1 MLSKVPQVTALFWV
15 IKILT
20 TGMGETASDFLNHT
34 IGPVVAVPLGF
45 VAFSIAMV
53 MQLRARQY
61 SAAKYWLAVTMVS
74 VFGTMIAD
82 SAHIGLGIPYVVTT
96 VVFAATLT
104 FVMITWRRREG
115 TLSIHAIN
123 TKPRELFYWAT
134 VIVTFA
140 LGTAAGDMTAVTF
153 GWGYLS
159 SGIIFAIGFSIPL
172 IAMHKFRLNE
182 VLAFWTAYIL
192 TRPLGAS
199 FADWL
204 GVPTS
209 RSGLGLGTGLVTLVL
224 AAIIAALV
232 AFIAITGRDK
242 PENGTQTP
250 KDPDG
255 IRVSRLSS

>member
-34 IGPVVAVPLGF
+34 ISPVEAVPLGF

-53 MQLRARQY
+53 MQLRARRY

-82 SAHIGLGIPYVVTT
+82 AAHIGLGIPYVVTS
-96 VVFAATLT
+96 VVFAVTLT
-104 FVMITWRRREG
+104 FVMVTWRRREG

-140 LGTAAGDMTAVTF
+140 LGTAVGDMTAVTF
-153 GWGYLS
+153 GWGYLT
-159 SGIIFAIGFSIPL
+159 SGIIFAIGFSLPL
-172 IAMHKFRLNE
+172 IAMRKFGLNE

-209 RSGLGLGTGLVTLVL
+209 RSGLGLGTGLVTIAL
-224 AAIIAALV
+224 ALIIAALV
-232 AFIAITGRDK
+232 AFIAVTGRDK
-242 PENGTQTP
+242 PDNGTQPP

-255 IRVSRLSS
+255 IRLSRMSS